1 MPDDNDYDPVQGGVG
16 LKVGVQSRE
25 GIRVV
30 GPWLIVEECNQ
41 QEYCEI
47 H

>member
-1 MPDDNDYDPVQGGVG
+1 MDCNDQPLQFILCQEVPDDNDYDPVQGGVG

-30 GPWLIVEECNQ
+30 GP
-41 QEYCEI
+41 
-47 H
+47 